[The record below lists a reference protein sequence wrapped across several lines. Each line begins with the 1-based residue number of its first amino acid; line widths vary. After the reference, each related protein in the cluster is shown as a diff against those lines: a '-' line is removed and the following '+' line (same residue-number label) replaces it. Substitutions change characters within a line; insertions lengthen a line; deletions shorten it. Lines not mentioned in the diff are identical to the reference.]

1 MEMTVKVT
9 ICLCT
14 IDSSLTAD
22 HCFDDGFVRK
32 QPVART
38 MIMQSTAKKTPG
50 KHEYVHWPP

>member
-1 MEMTVKVT
+1 MTVKVT

-38 MIMQSTAKKTPG
+38 MIVQSTAKKTPG